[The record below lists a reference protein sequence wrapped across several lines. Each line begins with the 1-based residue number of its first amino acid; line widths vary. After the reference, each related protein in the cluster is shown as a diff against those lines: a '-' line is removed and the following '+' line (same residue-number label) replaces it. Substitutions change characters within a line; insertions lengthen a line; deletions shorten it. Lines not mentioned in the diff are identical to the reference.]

1 MSAKDTLMRYATPLT
16 TWLFMIS
23 LVSGVALFFGIGSQ
37 YFREMHE
44 VLSMFLIVPFGLHVW
59 RNWRT
64 LVNYF
69 RRSAMWISTV
79 VCLVAAGAFA
89 YEGAGASADGN
100 PRMAA
105 FSALNNASV
114 TALAALARTDEA
126 TVMARLKAIGVE
138 VKSVEDTVA
147 GLAKASGRDSF
158 DLLGA
163 ALTSAS
169 AAAQPAP

>member
-1 MSAKDTLMRYATPLT
+1 MSVKDVLLRYATPLT
-16 TWLFMIS
+16 TWLFLIS
-23 LVSGVALFFGIGSQ
+23 LVSGVALFFGIGNQ

-44 VLSMFLIVPFGLHVW
+44 ILSMLLIVPFVLHVW

-64 LVNYF
+64 LVGYF

-79 VCLVAAGAFA
+79 ACLAAAGAFA
-89 YEGAGASADGN
+89 YEGAGASSGGN

-105 FSALNNASV
+105 FGALNNASIS
-114 TALAALARTDEA
+114 ALAALARTDEA
-126 TVMARLKAIGVE
+126 TVAERLKAIGVE
-138 VKSVEDTVA
+138 VKSAEDTVA
-147 GLAKASGRDSF
+147 GLAKVSGHDSF

-169 AAAQPAP
+169 SSGQPAP